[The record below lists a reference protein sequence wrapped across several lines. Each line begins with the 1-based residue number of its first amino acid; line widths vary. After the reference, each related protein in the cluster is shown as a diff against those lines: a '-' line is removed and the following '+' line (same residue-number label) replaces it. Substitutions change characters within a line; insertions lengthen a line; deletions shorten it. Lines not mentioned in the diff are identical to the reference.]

1 MTGIANIALLSEETG
16 RIFGL
21 DAQLLFDILIQ
32 GLAVFLLFI
41 FLTYVL
47 INPVRK
53 VLEDRQNKIKDDLS
67 HAATDRAEAEKLR
80 AEYDEK
86 IKNAN
91 SEAGE
96 ILSSARK
103 RAVKNEENI
112 IAEAKE
118 EAGRIIDRA
127 NSEAE
132 LEKERVKD
140 EVKQE
145 IIGVATA
152 MAGKFVASSLDEST
166 QASLYIHH
174 CMEREISQPEEFCV
188 NLALRMYM
196 LFQSRNCQ
204 MAIFQL

>member
-1 MTGIANIALLSEETG
+1 MTGIANIALVSEETG

-166 QASLYIHH
+166 QASLIDETLKE
-174 CMEREISQPEEFCV
+174 MGDDTWRDK
-188 NLALRMYM
+188 
-196 LFQSRNCQ
+196 
-204 MAIFQL
+204 

>member
-91 SEAGE
+91 SEA
-96 ILSSARK
+96 
-103 RAVKNEENI
+103 
-112 IAEAKE
+112 
-118 EAGRIIDRA
+118 
-127 NSEAE
+127 
-132 LEKERVKD
+132 
-140 EVKQE
+140 
-145 IIGVATA
+145 TA

-166 QASLYIHH
+166 QASLIDETLKE
-174 CMEREISQPEEFCV
+174 MGDDTWRDK
-188 NLALRMYM
+188 
-196 LFQSRNCQ
+196 
-204 MAIFQL
+204 

>member
-103 RAVKNEENI
+103 RAVKNE
-112 IAEAKE
+112 
-118 EAGRIIDRA
+118 AGRIIDRA

-152 MAGKFVASSLDEST
+152 MAGKFVASSLDENT
-166 QASLYIHH
+166 QASLIDETLKE
-174 CMEREISQPEEFCV
+174 MGDDTWRDK
-188 NLALRMYM
+188 
-196 LFQSRNCQ
+196 
-204 MAIFQL
+204 

>member
-112 IAEAKE
+112 IAEAK
-118 EAGRIIDRA
+118 
-127 NSEAE
+127 
-132 LEKERVKD
+132 D

-166 QASLYIHH
+166 QASLIDETLKE
-174 CMEREISQPEEFCV
+174 MGDDTWRDK
-188 NLALRMYM
+188 
-196 LFQSRNCQ
+196 
-204 MAIFQL
+204 

>member
-53 VLEDRQNKIKDDLS
+53 VLEDRQN
-67 HAATDRAEAEKLR
+67 
-80 AEYDEK
+80 
-86 IKNAN
+86 N
-91 SEAGE
+91 
-96 ILSSARK
+96 
-103 RAVKNEENI
+103 
-112 IAEAKE
+112 
-118 EAGRIIDRA
+118 IIDRA

-166 QASLYIHH
+166 QASLIDETLKE
-174 CMEREISQPEEFCV
+174 MGDDTWRDK
-188 NLALRMYM
+188 
-196 LFQSRNCQ
+196 
-204 MAIFQL
+204 

>member
-1 MTGIANIALLSEETG
+1 MTGLANVALLSGETG

-53 VLEDRQNKIKDDLS
+53 VLEDRQNKIKDDLA
-67 HAATDRAEAEKLR
+67 HAATDREEAEKLR

-86 IKNAN
+86 IKQVNA
-91 SEAGE
+91 EAGE

-127 NSEAE
+127 NQEAE
-132 LEKERVKD
+132 LEKNRVKD

-152 MAGKFVASSLDEST
+152 MAGKFVAASLDNGT
-166 QASLYIHH
+166 QASLIDETLKE
-174 CMEREISQPEEFCV
+174 MGDDTW
-188 NLALRMYM
+188 
-196 LFQSRNCQ
+196 RNK
-204 MAIFQL
+204 

>member
-132 LEKERVKD
+132 LERVKD

-166 QASLYIHH
+166 QASLIDETLKE
-174 CMEREISQPEEFCV
+174 MGDDTWRDK
-188 NLALRMYM
+188 
-196 LFQSRNCQ
+196 
-204 MAIFQL
+204 

>member
-1 MTGIANIALLSEETG
+1 M
-16 RIFGL
+16 
-21 DAQLLFDILIQ
+21 
-32 GLAVFLLFI
+32 
-41 FLTYVL
+41 
-47 INPVRK
+47 
-53 VLEDRQNKIKDDLS
+53 LEDRQNKIKDVLS

-96 ILSSARK
+96 ILSSSRI

-132 LEKERVKD
+132 LEK
-140 EVKQE
+140 
-145 IIGVATA
+145 IIASQVEYPGGV
-152 MAGKFVASSLDEST
+152 MRNEPIVNVLM
-166 QASLYIHH
+166 L
-174 CMEREISQPEEFCV
+174 
-188 NLALRMYM
+188 NLALDRK
-196 LFQSRNCQ
+196 R
-204 MAIFQL
+204 

>member
-1 MTGIANIALLSEETG
+1 M
-16 RIFGL
+16 
-21 DAQLLFDILIQ
+21 
-32 GLAVFLLFI
+32 
-41 FLTYVL
+41 
-47 INPVRK
+47 
-53 VLEDRQNKIKDDLS
+53 
-67 HAATDRAEAEKLR
+67 LR
-80 AEYDEK
+80 AEYVEK
-86 IKNAN
+86 IKGAN
-91 SEAGE
+91 SEAGD

-103 RAVKNEENI
+103 RAVKIEENI

-166 QASLYIHH
+166 QASLIDETLKE
-174 CMEREISQPEEFCV
+174 MGDDTWRDK
-188 NLALRMYM
+188 
-196 LFQSRNCQ
+196 
-204 MAIFQL
+204 

>member
-1 MTGIANIALLSEETG
+1 MAGIANIALLSEETG

-96 ILSSARK
+96 
-103 RAVKNEENI
+103 
-112 IAEAKE
+112 E

-166 QASLYIHH
+166 QASLIDETLKE
-174 CMEREISQPEEFCV
+174 MGDDTWRDK
-188 NLALRMYM
+188 
-196 LFQSRNCQ
+196 
-204 MAIFQL
+204 